1 MQHVRTGLVTALT
14 VALLI
19 VPSWPLV
26 GALVVVGALSA
37 LDFITLRAQFLDA
50 NTRAKADAAA
60 KVASDMAERV
70 DRLETQVRFLTSGRG
85 GVR

>member
-14 VALLI
+14 IALLI

-37 LDFITLRAQFLDA
+37 LDFIVIWRQTLDA
-50 NTRAKADAAA
+50 DRRAKLDAAV
-60 KVASDMAERV
+60 KVATEMAERV